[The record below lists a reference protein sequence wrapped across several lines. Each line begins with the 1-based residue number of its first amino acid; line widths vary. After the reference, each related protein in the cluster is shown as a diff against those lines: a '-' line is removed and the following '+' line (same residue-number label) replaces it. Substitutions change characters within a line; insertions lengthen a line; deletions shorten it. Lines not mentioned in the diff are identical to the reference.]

1 MDGRIRKVQS
11 KRVIVDGRRQCCR
24 RKGRRGMMGVMLLAT
39 LMLGV
44 FSTAVSAAAAAA
56 TADDQVVNVFQVPDV
71 TARFLNLAID
81 ERTQQLYVGAVNHIY
96 QLDANDL
103 KMVAD
108 VSTGPRPD
116 SHFCNWDG
124 QCIEPQKR
132 VNAPGAS
139 RETRASNSTKH
150 LSDNSNKILL
160 VYAEKKVLI
169 VCGTLLQGVCELHRL
184 DDIRTKVP
192 QTSSLVPV
200 AANSANASTVA
211 FIGDVDGE
219 KRLFV
224 AATYT
229 YEHYRDAFPSVC
241 TRRLDEDGV
250 FDLVDR
256 GSIEGESSV
265 HIRAEFKSQFRV
277 SYIGGFQHEHFA
289 YWGSMQRKQP
299 TGSATTNPY
308 ISKLIRIC
316 SGDTR

>member
-1 MDGRIRKVQS
+1 
-11 KRVIVDGRRQCCR
+11 
-24 RKGRRGMMGVMLLAT
+24 MLLVIALPLLVGAIVT
-39 LMLGV
+39 V
-44 FSTAVSAAAAAA
+44 AVE
-56 TADDQVVNVFQVPDV
+56 DQIVNVFQVPDV
-71 TARFLNLAID
+71 SARFLNLAVD
-81 ERTQQLYVGAVNHIY
+81 DRTQQLYVGAVNHIY
-96 QLDANDL
+96 QLDASDL

-132 VNAPGAS
+132 VSSPAAAN
-139 RETRASNSTKH
+139 REARSANSTKH
-150 LSDNSNKILL
+150 LSDNWNKVLL
-160 VYAEKKVLI
+160 VFGEKKVLI
-169 VCGTLLQGVCELHRL
+169 ACGSLSQGVCELHRL

-192 QTSSLVPV
+192 QTSPLVPV

-211 FIGDVDGE
+211 FIGDADDE

-265 HIRAEFKSQFRV
+265 HIRAEYKSQFRV
-277 SYIGGFQHEHFA
+277 TYVGGFQHEHFA

-299 TGSATTNPY
+299 TGSAATNPF

-316 SGDTR
+316 TGDTR